1 MKPLVF
7 ASAVALALVVAPVA
21 ATQEPQAQEPPPPVV
36 QAPAPAPAPAPS
48 PDAAPRPVLGPSS
61 SGSGTQS
68 ATPRERAPEGA
79 RTGSRAPRQSAPPPE
94 RRGGSTAQERPA
106 GGSGQEAAPA
116 GTAPTAVQRTRDR
129 QGRPVTGRAVPRTA
143 APRTPVIVHTYPVYS
158 PFAFGSRYG
167 YGSFGLGY
175 FYYDP
180 WWGHPGY
187 GYVAR
192 AHDTGRL
199 RLRVAPKHAEVLV
212 NGYYVGVVDDFNG
225 LFQRLTLDSGPHRIE
240 IRADGYEP
248 LAFEVLIVRGQ
259 TITYRGE
266 LQPAP

>member
-1 MKPLVF
+1 MMKPLGF
-7 ASAVALALVVAPVA
+7 AFAGALACSLAIAAPA
-21 ATQEPQAQEPPPPVV
+21 PAQESPEPV
-36 QAPAPAPAPAPS
+36 QAPAPVATPRSAP
-48 PDAAPRPVLGPSS
+48 S
-61 SGSGTQS
+61 SGSGAQS
-68 ATPRERAPEGA
+68 AAPRERGA
-79 RTGSRAPRQSAPPPE
+79 AAQSPRGSERTPPAASAPE
-94 RRGGSTAQERPA
+94 RRGGTTAQERPA

-116 GTAPTAVQRTRDR
+116 STSGPTAVRRTRDR
-129 QGRPVTGRAVPRTA
+129 QGQPVPGRAVPRAA

-187 GYVAR
+187 GYVAQ

-199 RLRVAPKHAEVLV
+199 RLRVAPKHADVLV
-212 NGYYVGVVDDFNG
+212 NGYYVGIVDDFNG
-225 LFQRLTLDSGPHRIE
+225 IFQRLTLDSGPHRIE

-259 TITYRGE
+259 TVTYRGE
-266 LQPAP
+266 LQQVP